1 MYIINQWKNSQNY
14 ILLSLNVNFTFRSR
28 GCHKIRKKIVTLVSS
43 LFKIEL
49 FHLILLITIYLSRFV
64 IETQTILTLEWATMF
79 ANIAR
84 NFPGNLCH
92 GANVFQ
98 RHKFFLSCYGTT
110 ARVINDLAHLFLLLY
125 LAIISHISAHCV
137 SFNLFIYLF
146 TNQSLWELVRYRET
160 QNDRWRF

>member
-1 MYIINQWKNSQNY
+1 MAIIELTNGRISPNAFF
-14 ILLSLNVNFTFRSR
+14 LVLNVYLTLTVDMEVV
-28 GCHKIRKKIVTLVSS
+28 KLVSQ
-43 LFKIEL
+43 LLKTEL
-49 FHLILLITIYLSRFV
+49 LLILLIMIYFSRFV
-64 IETQTILTLEWATMF
+64 IDSQTGLTLESATMF

-84 NFPGNLCH
+84 NFPDNLCH

-98 RHKFFLSCYGTT
+98 RNKFLLSCHGTT